1 MPSIHSLKAGYST
14 EKTFSPCIRQGPY
27 LAEVS
32 PLGERVHSELI
43 NSSKLLGDKYVFLC
57 RATHSVLRTTAN
69 SVQYVESTP
78 ANQTMGSC
86 ASFVITKRSS
96 STQQWA
102 KKGIGTGELE

>member
-27 LAEVS
+27 LPEVS
-32 PLGERVHSELI
+32 LLGKRVHSELI

-102 KKGIGTGELE
+102 K